1 MTILALN
8 FQLNYSTVQLK
19 ILLKLNNINIMKKLT
34 ITLIIILIAAVS
46 GSAQV
51 KRIGLR
57 AGMNFST
64 INASNSVEQELYFSD
79 AKNKFMGTFGFYSEK
94 GKNDY
99 LVTQIGL
106 FYQGKGIKSSGMNVG
121 VHYFQVP
128 LTWYFRIPLTEVMK
142 LRAGFGGYAAYAIMA
157 KAEDVETGISST
169 DIMGWDNDKLINP
182 LDLGIIFGGGFE
194 YILPNGKALE
204 LAANYQLGTWNIHNE
219 RDISFD
225 TDNMEVE
232 MESSKWRNGTLTI
245 SVSYLFDLNKE

>member
-1 MTILALN
+1 MR
-8 FQLNYSTVQLK
+8 
-19 ILLKLNNINIMKKLT
+19 KLT
-34 ITLIIILIAAVS
+34 ITLIVLLIAAVS
-46 GSAQV
+46 VSAQV

-64 INASNSVEQELYFSD
+64 INASNSLDQELNFPD
-79 AKNKFMGTFGFYSEK
+79 AKSRFMGTFGFYSEK

-106 FYQGKGIKSSGMNVG
+106 FYQGKGVKSGSTELGI
-121 VHYFQVP
+121 HYFQVP
-128 LTWYFRIPLTEVMK
+128 LTWYFRIPLTEEMK

-157 KAEDVETGISST
+157 KAEADGLSTT
-169 DIMGWDNDKLINP
+169 DILGWDNDKLINP

-194 YILPNGKALE
+194 YILPNGKAVE

-219 RDISFD
+219 REISFD
-225 TDNMEVE
+225 EENASFE
-232 MESSKWRNGTLTI
+232 MESSKWRNGTFTV